1 MKKHLATFVYA
12 VLAGICI
19 GLGGTVFLRVKDAF
33 TGANIVGAIL
43 FGIGL
48 FAICTRG
55 YNLFTGKACYLFDNK
70 PSYLITL
77 AVDRKSTRLNSSH

>member
-1 MKKHLATFVYA
+1 MIEAIPRNCGIASHEKGRKVHTLKKHLATFVYA

-48 FAICTRG
+48 FAICTR
-55 YNLFTGKACYLFDNK
+55 NC
-70 PSYLITL
+70 S
-77 AVDRKSTRLNSSH
+77 